1 MNLIDESYNTNRN
14 NKKIFMIC
22 GIGVIVLIFI
32 IIALVAMVTTM
43 NTKKIKLTVDGNK
56 YNSSNYIFSKDNI
69 LYIGIEDLTKI
80 TKNGYSYKSG
90 NKDIEDNNKCYI
102 TNNYESTFFEVN
114 SNEIY
119 KVLEETNE
127 TEYYYL
133 ENDIIKENNKIYI
146 SLNDI
151 KTAANVSYRMENNQ
165 IIISSIAHLESFYNR
180 PKSLN
185 FIPDESIVW
194 ENTYSNKKMLKNS
207 LVITK
212 DNNQNYGLG
221 KIYYVSDN
229 KNKKIT
235 VKVSSIIDPKYLDIK
250 YVEKFNQLIVRTENG
265 MGIVQLDEE
274 NGNITAKTRIIP
286 QYQDI
291 KQIDKNLYLVSERN
305 SENISSEAN
314 TTASSGAIKYGI
326 VNEKGDTILPIEY
339 DKIGFDLSKF
349 TNNNLNSEFIIY
361 DRYIPVKKDN
371 VWGFINL
378 TGKVVIKLEYSDIGC
393 VSTNASSNVLIIP
406 EIDGIVVNKQGKYGI
421 ISNSGK
427 LLLDNKSSRIYKEN
441 YNGEVIYTMVIDNN
455 KHNVIEYIKKQQEE
469 KSNNKEV
476 KN

>member
-1 MNLIDESYNTNRN
+1 MRK
-14 NKKIFMIC
+14 NK
-22 GIGVIVLIFI
+22 
-32 IIALVAMVTTM
+32 
-43 NTKKIKLTVDGNK
+43 
-56 YNSSNYIFSKDNI
+56 
-69 LYIGIEDLTKI
+69 
-80 TKNGYSYKSG
+80 
-90 NKDIEDNNKCYI
+90 
-102 TNNYESTFFEVN
+102 
-114 SNEIY
+114 
-119 KVLEETNE
+119 
-127 TEYYYL
+127 
-133 ENDIIKENNKIYI
+133 NNKIYI
-146 SLNDI
+146 SLSDI
-151 KTAANVSYRMENNQ
+151 KTAANVSYRMDKNQ
-165 IIISSIAHLESFYNR
+165 IVISSIAYLESFYNR
-180 PKSLN
+180 PNSN
-185 FIPDESIVW
+185 SFVPDSSIVW

-286 QYQDI
+286 QYQNI

-314 TTASSGAIKYGI
+314 TTVSSGAIKYGI

-406 EIDGIVVNKQGKYGI
+406 EIDGIVVNKQGQYGI

-441 YNGEVIYTMVIDNN
+441 YNGEEIYTMVIDNN
-455 KHNVIEYIKKQQEE
+455 KHNVIEYIKKQVEE
-469 KSNNKEV
+469 NSNNNEV
-476 KN
+476 QN